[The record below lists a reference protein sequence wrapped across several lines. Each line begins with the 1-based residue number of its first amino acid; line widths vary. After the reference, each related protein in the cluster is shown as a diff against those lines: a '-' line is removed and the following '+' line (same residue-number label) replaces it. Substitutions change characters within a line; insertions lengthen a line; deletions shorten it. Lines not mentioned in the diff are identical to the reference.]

1 MLLRVGRLRL
11 SSFAAFAVDVFVT
24 SAESTVC
31 TVLYDKVAQGDV
43 LAQGSGDVVAH
54 W

>member
-24 SAESTVC
+24 SAESTD
-31 TVLYDKVAQGDV
+31 VLYDKVAQGDV
-43 LAQGSGDVVAH
+43 VAQESGDVVAH